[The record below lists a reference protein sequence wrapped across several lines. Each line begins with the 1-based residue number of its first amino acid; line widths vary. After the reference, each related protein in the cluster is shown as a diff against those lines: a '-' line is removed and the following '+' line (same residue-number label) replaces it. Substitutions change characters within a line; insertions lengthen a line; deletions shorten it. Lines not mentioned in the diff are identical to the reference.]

1 MSISSEQS
9 SLPNRWV
16 LAITAFLMQLALGS
30 VYAWSVFLKP
40 VIALYH
46 VSRLQANL
54 TFSIVLLALGVT
66 AGFGG
71 YLNKRFRPRVI
82 ATAGGILYGL
92 GVLLAAFA
100 APNIFI
106 LYFTFC
112 IICGICICLGYIL
125 ALAMLIRWF

>member
-1 MSISSEQS
+1 MRNSSVQS

-40 VIALYH
+40 VGAVYH

-71 YLNKRFRPRVI
+71 YLNNRFGPRVI
-82 ATAGGILYGL
+82 ATIGGILYGL

-100 APNIFI
+100 APNIF
-106 LYFTFC
+106 LLF
-112 IICGICICLGYIL
+112 
-125 ALAMLIRWF
+125 M